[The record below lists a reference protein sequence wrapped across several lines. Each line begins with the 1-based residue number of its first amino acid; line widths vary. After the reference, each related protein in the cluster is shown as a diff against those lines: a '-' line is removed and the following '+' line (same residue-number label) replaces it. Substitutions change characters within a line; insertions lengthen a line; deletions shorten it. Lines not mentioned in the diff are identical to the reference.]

1 MDAPMIMIWLFSM
14 VLLIMMLGVNFGKVN
29 DNLLKLDEV
38 MTKQDLQEFKEDIIE
53 ALSEVKKDN
62 G

>member
-1 MDAPMIMIWLFSM
+1 MDAPMIWLFSM

>member
-1 MDAPMIMIWLFSM
+1 MDTPIIWLLSM
-14 VLLIMMLGVNFGKVN
+14 MLLITMLGVNFGKVN

>member
-1 MDAPMIMIWLFSM
+1 MDTLIIWLFSM

-38 MTKQDLQEFKEDIIE
+38 MTKQDLQEFKEDILE
-53 ALSEVKKDN
+53 ALYEVKKDN

>member
-1 MDAPMIMIWLFSM
+1 MDTPIIWLFSM

-38 MTKQDLQEFKEDIIE
+38 MTKQDLQEFKEDILE
-53 ALSEVKKDN
+53 ALYEVKKDN